1 MLQERVA
8 RVTERVVAAARL
20 SKWLARIALVL
31 AIGVLALQPLIAN
44 AAQPQPPVDLGTAAS
59 FAVLAGQGVTN
70 TGPTE
75 VNGDLGTSPSPAVT
89 GFPPGKVNGQ
99 IHKADAVALQAQS
112 DLTTAYN
119 DAAGRTPVTTIATE
133 LGGQTLKPGV
143 YNSESGTFQITGT
156 LTLDAQG
163 DSNGVFIFQMAA
175 TLITASSSKVSLLGD
190 ASACSVFWQVG
201 SSATLGTNSTF
212 TGNIL
217 ALTSIQVQ
225 TGVTVDGR
233 ALARNASVTLDN
245 DTFTQSTCAAP
256 TPTTSPPTTSPPTP
270 IPTGGVA
277 TGGGSTAGAQDVPV
291 LAVGVTLLVAAGAA
305 FAVRRRVVRKGSS
318 S

>member
-1 MLQERVA
+1 MLQQRVA

-20 SKWLARIALVL
+20 SKWLARVALVL

-44 AAQPQPPVDLGTAAS
+44 AAQPPVDLGTAAS

-75 VNGDLGTSPSPAVT
+75 VNGDLGTSPNPAVT
-89 GFPPGKVNGQ
+89 GFPPGKVNGA

-163 DSNGVFIFQMAA
+163 DPNGIFIFQMAA

-245 DTFTQSTCAAP
+245 DTFKQSTCAAP

-277 TGGGSTAGAQDVPV
+277 TGGGSTAEAQDVPV

-305 FAVRRRVVRKGSS
+305 FAVRRRVMRKDASS
-318 S
+318 